1 MEADSIFLLN
11 QMIQNLQLKM
21 KDTGAVLC
29 GDDWTSVNCL
39 FPYDSIG
46 YVNHGRIYMEVNG
59 KGSQI
64 DEGGMYYIPA
74 MNPYSHHALCK
85 DTETYYVHFE
95 MNMPGHRL
103 SEKIDF
109 PVSVRPSEP
118 ERIARIYE
126 RLFSSKNSHLLGAPL
141 QSTGLTCEIAA
152 AFFQL
157 CQEYASLKDTGKAGK
172 MLDIIEY
179 IQKNLNKNL
188 TVELLTSQIGLAPN
202 YFIRVFRQFF
212 HETPM
217 HFVLNEREKTARK
230 LLEHSE
236 LSIKEIGLSLG
247 FANQN
252 YFSEFFKKRNGF
264 SPSEYRRL
272 KRKSP

>member
-11 QMIQNLQLKM
+11 QMIQNLQIKM

-46 YVNHGRIYMEVNG
+46 YVNHGCIYMEVNG

-64 DEGGMYYIPA
+64 SQGEMYYIPA
-74 MNPYSHHALCK
+74 RNTYSHHALC
-85 DTETYYVHFE
+85 DNTEVYYVHFE
-95 MNMPGHRL
+95 MSTPGNML

-109 PVSVRPSEP
+109 PVAVHPSKP
-118 ERIARIYE
+118 EDTAHIFE
-126 RLFSSKNSHLLGAPL
+126 RLFCSKSSESLGAPL

-152 AFFQL
+152 TFFEL
-157 CQEYASLKDTGKAGK
+157 CQEHASLRNTGKAGK
-172 MLDIIEY
+172 MMDIIEY

-188 TVELLTSQIGLAPN
+188 TVELLASQIGLSPN
-202 YFIRVFRQFF
+202 YFIRVFQQFF

-217 HFVLNEREKTARK
+217 HFVLNEREKTARN
-230 LLEHSE
+230 LLENSE
-236 LSIKEIGLSLG
+236 MSIKEIGLSLG

-264 SPSEYRRL
+264 SPSEYRSL
-272 KRKSP
+272 KRKIP